1 MPDPAKYGVF
11 HYPLTATAVTPQSRL
26 ELSES
31 ASCHVWSVGLTRGVI
46 PSHPFTQPCDPSVV
60 VLPSDCWGCQSHCV
74 TRWLERWLDGTSAW
88 QVAGTLLHN
97 TATSNIRIRSGIGV
111 YPPLLGVHSLDARGA
126 PPHQIGLSALGPRFL
141 RLY

>member
-1 MPDPAKYGVF
+1 MAGRLNPIGSCSQCIVHSRLPGNSGNKGEAEVKRGVSYAEVQSVLRNHKSRQADAMPDPAKYGVF

-74 TRWLERWLDGTSAW
+74 TRWLE
-88 QVAGTLLHN
+88 
-97 TATSNIRIRSGIGV
+97 
-111 YPPLLGVHSLDARGA
+111 
-126 PPHQIGLSALGPRFL
+126 
-141 RLY
+141 